1 MVFDIEKA
9 IEDRA
14 KAKQAKKERREQVI
28 DSSGEKGGEKTYG
41 IFFVTED
48 GNSFPDYEKGISPEQ
63 AFSAAFHGRHM
74 QKKIK
79 LEECRVKD
87 FETGKLFTHQGK
99 EIE

>member
-14 KAKQAKKERREQVI
+14 KVKQTTEERRKQMI
-28 DSSGEKGGEKTYG
+28 DSSSEKVGEKTYG
-41 IFFVTED
+41 ILFATED
-48 GNSFPDYEKGISPEQ
+48 GNSFVDYEKGISPEQ
-63 AFSAAFHGRHM
+63 AFSGAFHERHLR
-74 QKKIK
+74 KKIK